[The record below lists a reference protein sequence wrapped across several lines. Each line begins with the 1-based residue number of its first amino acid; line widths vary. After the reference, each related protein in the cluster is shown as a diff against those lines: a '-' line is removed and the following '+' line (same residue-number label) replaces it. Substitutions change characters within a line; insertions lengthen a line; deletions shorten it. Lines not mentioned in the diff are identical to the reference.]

1 MQGFFTQ
8 KTVLS
13 QPLFVKGGNMAIRAD
28 EIAEA
33 KNLYQKLQK
42 SCSKFCDAEELGTID
57 KAYQMLCNVAAV
69 QEKAGKTTPIPAHS
83 LRIALAATDDIGL
96 GATAIVAALL
106 HDVVNKTD
114 TSIKEIEEGFGATAA
129 NLIEEYSKLS
139 NLNTKRI
146 EVNSVRF
153 RNLFMTIVDDIRVI
167 LLKLAHRLHDMRT
180 LMELPDDKRELFVTE
195 TEHVYLP
202 IAHRLGLY
210 RVKTELEECLMQYQ
224 HPEVYEEISNKITET
239 ESKRKLFISEFIEPI
254 SRELI
259 AQRFDFEVKGRP
271 KSIHSIWEKMQRQ
284 GVKFEEVYDLFA
296 IRIISNSKL
305 KKEKTDCWRIYSIV
319 TNIYTPNPK
328 RLRDWIST
336 PKASGY
342 ESLHTTVQ
350 GPNKKWVEV
359 QIRSKRMDEEAEK
372 GQAAHW
378 RYKGQDA
385 GEDAQSWLEQ
395 VRDIM
400 ENPDQLKFDQE
411 QEKLKAQKP
420 EKIFVFTPN
429 GDLKELPLG
438 STILDFAYE
447 IHTRVG
453 DQCKGARVNNKM
465 VPIRH
470 VLSNGDKVEI
480 ITSPRQEAKL
490 DWLQFV
496 ITTKAKNKIKRSIK
510 EQRYQEAQ
518 EGVEILKRKLR
529 NWKMHFS
536 DEVIDKLVKHYKLSS
551 SLDLY
556 SMIAFDKA
564 DMNEIRQVLSNKE
577 DAEKP
582 KIPQVLSRQGKTEKA
597 EDDNF
602 LVIDD
607 QLDHVNYK
615 LAKCCNPIP
624 GDEVYGFV
632 TIGKGISIHRKSCP
646 NAKRM
651 LDKYGYRYIKVQWK
665 ESGNGTAFQA
675 TIRII
680 GEDKI
685 GMLGEITSVIS
696 GDLRVNMQ
704 SIKVD
709 TNKGVFTGF
718 IRLSVKDSLHLDE
731 MIHKLLKIKGVT
743 KVIRIDK

>member
-1 MQGFFTQ
+1 MQGFFS
-8 KTVLS
+8 KKNVLS
-13 QPLFVKGGNMAIRAD
+13 QPLFVKGSIMATREE
-28 EIAEA
+28 EIKEAE
-33 KNLYQKLQK
+33 NLYKRLRN
-42 SCSKFCDAEELGTID
+42 SCSKFCDAGEMNMID
-57 KAYQMLCNVAAV
+57 KAYQLLREVSEKPDDAVLLPNVS
-69 QEKAGKTTPIPAHS
+69 HS

-96 GATAIVAALL
+96 GSTSIVSALL
-106 HDVVNKTD
+106 HDVVTKTD
-114 TSIKEIEEGFGATAA
+114 ISLPEIKADFGDTAA

-180 LMELPDDKRELFVTE
+180 ILDLPEEKQEIFVSE
-195 TEHVYLP
+195 IEHIYLP

-210 RVKTELEECLMQYQ
+210 KVKTELEERLMQYK
-224 HPEVYEEISNKITET
+224 HPRVFEDISNKITET
-239 ESKRKLFISEFIEPI
+239 ETKRKLFISEFIEPI

-259 AQRFDFEVKGRP
+259 AQGFDFEVKGRP
-271 KSIHSIWEKMQRQ
+271 KSIHSIWEKMKRQ
-284 GVKFEEVYDLFA
+284 GVMFEEVYDLFA
-296 IRIISNSKL
+296 IRIISNSKP

-359 QIRSKRMDEEAEK
+359 QIRSKRMDEDAEK

-378 RYKGQDA
+378 RYKGSGSED
-385 GEDAQSWLEQ
+385 DAQSWLEQ

-400 ENPDQLKFDQE
+400 ENPDQLKFDQD
-411 QEKLKAQKP
+411 QDKQKGLVP

-429 GDLKELPLG
+429 GDLKELPRG

-453 DQCKGARVNNKM
+453 DQCSGARVNNKI

-470 VLSNGDKVEI
+470 ELNNGDKVEI
-480 ITSPRQEAKL
+480 ITSRNQEAKL

-496 ITTKAKNKIKRSIK
+496 ITSKAKNKIKRSIK
-510 EQRYQEAQ
+510 EQRYREAQ
-518 EGVEILKRKLR
+518 EGVDILKRKLK
-529 NWKMHFS
+529 NWKMRFS
-536 DEVIDKLVKHYKLSS
+536 DEVIDKLVKYYKLSS

-556 SMIAFDKA
+556 SMIAFEKA
-564 DMNEIRQVLSNKE
+564 DMNEIRKVLSDKE
-577 DAEKP
+577 EPDKP
-582 KIPQVLSRQGKTEKA
+582 KSPQAVPQQEKTSRQ

-651 LDKYGYRYIKVQWK
+651 LDKYGYRYIKVEWK
-665 ESGNGTAFQA
+665 ESENGTSFQA

-680 GEDKI
+680 GEDKV

-709 TNKGVFTGF
+709 TKQGVFTGF
-718 IRLSVKDSLHLDE
+718 IRLSVKDVSHLDE
-731 MIHKLLKIKGVT
+731 MIHKLLKLKGVT